1 MKIYT
6 RGGDLGQT
14 SLLGGNR
21 LRKSDPR
28 IEAYGTVDELNSTI
42 GSVRASWPGSPL
54 DSQFRSIQNDLFD
67 LGAQL
72 AAPGRS
78 DQFRGVPPERVGEL
92 EAAIDAMEASLDP
105 LKNFILP
112 GGSVAAAG
120 LHVARTVCRRA
131 ERRVV
136 ALMDA
141 EDESGGGVIYLNR
154 LSDYLFVAARFAN
167 LQAGVG
173 DVVWG
178 AE

>member
-14 SLLGGNR
+14 SLLGGDR
-21 LRKSDPR
+21 LRKSNPR

-78 DQFRGVPPERVGEL
+78 DRFRGVPPERVGEL
-92 EAAIDAMEASLDP
+92 ETAIDAMEASLDP

-120 LHVARTVCRRA
+120 PAPCCPP
-131 ERRVV
+131 
-136 ALMDA
+136 
-141 EDESGGGVIYLNR
+141 
-154 LSDYLFVAARFAN
+154 
-167 LQAGVG
+167 
-173 DVVWG
+173 
-178 AE
+178 